1 MQIEFPSQAVSKED
15 SILSNNNAGGSGSS
29 LGVVIAVLFAVSAL
43 VSCGGSS
50 NSETHPNGIVLSLVP
65 ARTSGV
71 APLSVFFD
79 ASATT
84 DAGVTAKPFHDLEY
98 SWSFGD
104 ATAGTWVNG
113 AHSGTSKNS
122 ATGPVAA
129 HIFETPGTYTVSVTA
144 FDGTSSA
151 TTNTTITVQ
160 NPDTVFPG
168 SNTVCVS
175 TSGDFVGCPAG
186 AVHAANT
193 SILATAVGNIS
204 STSKR
209 LLFRSGEQWTAGD
222 NATVSQTG
230 PGYIGSYGSG
240 ATPKIQA
247 TGNNSAMLVINAAD
261 WRVVDLEFDGQNHIV
276 DAVMNGGKE
285 QVTLLRLNTRNVN
298 SAFATSDFTLS
309 DQFSIQDS
317 SLTTVDSGV
326 PTGGGIGVWIFSHHF
341 SFQGNSMDCGG
352 GGEHVLRF
360 PKLVKAVVS
369 NNTLSGPAPTKQYIK
384 LHQANPYATAAVWDG
399 TYTEQVVIADNLFS
413 AAAVPTAW
421 ALTIGPQNSAYD
433 EHLRNIIVER
443 NWFKPNL
450 GLTVAIIVS
459 ATDVSVRNNVADM
472 TTGAVPS
479 DYSSHALALVG
490 ARGIEPPPTGVWIY
504 NNSVYNAD
512 AAEFS
517 MIMINNGVGAD
528 IKVRNNLAYA
538 PNSTQNGAAYGVPT
552 VLTDLQG
559 APNVSASNNSSDFQ
573 VINTSPLF
581 TATPPAIATDW
592 KPTAGSY
599 AINSGTAVPVWS
611 DFYRTSRPQNGV
623 IDMGAAEGN

>member
-1 MQIEFPSQAVSKED
+1 
-15 SILSNNNAGGSGSS
+15 LSNNNTVGSGSS
-29 LGVVIAVLFAVSAL
+29 LGVVISVLFAVSAL
-43 VSCGGSS
+43 ASCGGNS
-50 NSETHPNGIVLSLVP
+50 NSETHPSGIVLSLVP

-84 DAGVTAKPFHDLEY
+84 DAGVTARPFHDLEY
-98 SWSFGD
+98 NWSFGD
-104 ATAGTWVNG
+104 ATAGTWANG

-160 NPDTVFPG
+160 NPDTVFSG

-175 TSGDFVGCPAG
+175 TSTDFTGCPTGATQVGNISSFVGA
-186 AVHAANT
+186 
-193 SILATAVGNIS
+193 LANIS

-209 LLFRSGEQWTAGD
+209 LLFHSGQTWTAGD
-222 NATVSQTG
+222 NATVSQAG
-230 PGYIGSYGSG
+230 PGYIGSYGTG
-240 ATPKIQA
+240 ADPKILA
-247 TGNNSAMLVINAAD
+247 TGSNSSMLVIDAND
-261 WRVVDLEFDGQNHIV
+261 WRAIGLEFDGQNRSV
-276 DAVMNGGKE
+276 DAVINGGKE
-285 QVTLLRLNTRNVN
+285 QVTLLRLNTHNVN
-298 SAFATSDFTLS
+298 SAFASSDFTLC
-309 DQFSIQDS
+309 DQFTIQDS

-326 PTGGGIGVWIFSHHF
+326 PTAGGIGVWIFSQRF
-341 SFQGNSMDCGG
+341 SFQGNAMDNRG

-360 PKLVKAVVS
+360 PKLSKAVVS

-421 ALTIGPQNSAYD
+421 AVTIAPQNSAYD

-459 ATDVSVRNNVADM
+459 AADVSVRNNVADM

-479 DYSSHALALVG
+479 DYSSHALTLVG

-517 MIMINNGVGAD
+517 MIMINSGVGAN
-528 IKVRNNLAYA
+528 IEVRNNLAYA

-559 APNVSASNNSSDFQ
+559 APNVSASNNSSDSQ
-573 VINTSPLF
+573 VISTSPLF
-581 TATPPAIATDW
+581 TATPPAIAADW
-592 KPTAGSY
+592 KPTARSY
-599 AINSGTAVPVWS
+599 AINGGTAVPVWS